1 MANLQTTRLG
11 DIPLLWAEPVGGER
25 RPLAIWLHAFSWTKE
40 DVAPQLVELAARG
53 FVALSWDLPL
63 HGERGDE
70 SPVEMRQRVRSNLR
84 RHFWPILAEAT
95 EEVSAVIDWATAHFD
110 VQPDVGIGGV
120 SMGGDIA
127 VAAAGNDHRIG
138 RVAAAL
144 ATPDW
149 LRPGSAEPQGEAGEA
164 QQALYRRFDPLTNA
178 ARYRRCPA
186 MLFICGD
193 EDRQVPP
200 EGGEAFVE
208 RMCDAYADDRSRLVV
223 IREAGIAHR
232 FTPWMWEQALA
243 WFEAGKTARDA
254 RFA

>member
-1 MANLQTTRLG
+1 MPNLQTAQLG
-11 DIPLLWAEPVGGER
+11 DIPLIWVEPAGVER

-40 DVAPQLVELAARG
+40 DVVPQLAELAARG
-53 FVALSWDLPL
+53 FLALSWDMPR
-63 HGERGDE
+63 HGERRDE
-70 SPVEMRQRVRSNLR
+70 SPDEMKQRVRGNLR
-84 RHFWPILAEAT
+84 RHFWPILAAAT
-95 EEVSAVIDWATAHFD
+95 EEVSAVIDWATGNFD

-178 ARYRRCPA
+178 EQYRHRPA

-208 RMCDAYADDRSRLVV
+208 RLGDPYADDRSRLVV
-223 IREAGIAHR
+223 VREAGVAHR
-232 FTPWMWEQALA
+232 FTPWMWRQALA
-243 WFEAGKTARDA
+243 WLEAGKATRDSQ
-254 RFA
+254 FS